1 MAASW
6 IRREKWPRYHIAG
19 YAGQTRHVSKGKG
32 MARAFTRTFNRTR
45 NKSRWPS
52 ALVWLSL
59 VALLAA
65 VAMMAIAGPAYRWQ
79 WAGLGEAFTLLR
91 NGVFTAMAALA
102 LSVLALL
109 ISAFTRRAGTAGAAL
124 LVLLATAALLYLPW
138 QQWQRAQQAP
148 VIHDITTDTQNPP
161 AFVALRE
168 AREAAPNAVD
178 YPGDATA
185 RQQQAAYPRIQP
197 LQVAADAVT
206 VLAAVQAEVEAAG
219 WQIADIAPDRLEATA
234 TTRWFGFED
243 DVVIRLTEQPA
254 GTRVDMRSASRLGAS
269 DVGTNALRIE
279 TFMAALNERL
289 SDAL

>member
-1 MAASW
+1 
-6 IRREKWPRYHIAG
+6 
-19 YAGQTRHVSKGKG
+19 
-32 MARAFTRTFNRTR
+32 MARTFTRTFTRTSTRSFNRTR

-65 VAMMAIAGPAYRWQ
+65 VAMMAVAGPAYRWQ
-79 WAGLGEAFTLLR
+79 WVGLGEAFTLLR

-102 LSVLALL
+102 LSMLALL
-109 ISAFTRRAGTAGAAL
+109 ISAVARRAGTASAAL

-178 YPGDATA
+178 YPGEATA
-185 RQQQAAYPRIQP
+185 RQQQAAYPQIQP
-197 LQVAADAVT
+197 LQVEADATT

-219 WQIADIAPDRLEATA
+219 WQIADISSDQLEATA

-243 DVVIRLTEQPA
+243 DVVIRLTELA
-254 GTRVDMRSASRLGAS
+254 SGTQVDMRSASRLGAS

-279 TFMAALNERL
+279 TFMADLRERL
-289 SDAL
+289 GGTL